1 MLTDLQAEIGVLIVA
16 QSDRGAGIGR
26 RLMQY
31 AQQWADEQGYRSVLV
46 RSNIVRQEAHKF
58 YEKIGYSNIK
68 TSLVFHKILST
79 TLESYSLFCFNADF
93 HCLFRLGNLAICL
106 SSFRRL

>member
-1 MLTDLQAEIGVLIVA
+1 MFWQLSRLVLTDLPAEIGGLIVA
-16 QSDRGAGIGR
+16 QSDRGSGIGR

-31 AQQWADEQGYRSVLV
+31 AQQWADEQGCRSVLV

-79 TLESYSLFCFNADF
+79 TLV
-93 HCLFRLGNLAICL
+93 I
-106 SSFRRL
+106 